1 MPDRVRILAVMRRAR
16 DMCMRPWTRS
26 RPEPAAASHRHGGL
40 RRVGPGQPRH
50 AGPGEHITMPV
61 IRGRVLRVA
70 VRDGNPA
77 WQPLL
82 LCNGFGARLELLQ
95 PFVDA
100 LDPPAAHA
108 HATPPPGSRLPGP
121 DRR

>member
-1 MPDRVRILAVMRRAR
+1 MPDRVRLLTVMRRAR
-16 DMCMRPWTRS
+16 DMCLRPWTRS
-26 RPEPAAASHRHGGL
+26 RPGPAAASGPHSGL
-40 RRVGPGQPRH
+40 RRAGPGQPRR
-50 AGPGEHITMPV
+50 AGPGEHIMMPV

-77 WQPLL
+77 WRPLL

-100 LDPPAAHA
+100 LDPQRAIIRFDR
-108 HATPPPGSRLPGP
+108 PGAPSTS
-121 DRR
+121 